1 MTSAAMRPTMT
12 GFTLL
17 ELLVAITVLSLV
29 SLISWRGLESL
40 TATRIRLEPE
50 ANEIRAMLTTFGQME
65 LDFAQVAN
73 PAFITLP
80 LQPVSAREGGQGALE
95 IVRFAPMES
104 DQASA
109 IQRVVY
115 SLKDGQLSREVSSPV
130 RTPALL
136 AQAPLSAAPLLS
148 NVRALQVRVWRA
160 GQGWVDAG
168 GGIAPTPD
176 NPFAVPPGIEVTVER
191 DDGTRLRRVMV
202 TG

>member
-1 MTSAAMRPTMT
+1 MPS
-12 GFTLL
+12 GFTLI

-65 LDFAQVAN
+65 VDLAQLAN

-80 LQPVSAREGGQGALE
+80 LQPISMREGGQGALE
-95 IVRFAPMES
+95 IVRFAPIES

-115 SLKDGQLSREVSSPV
+115 SLKDGQLSREVSTAVRSPG
-130 RTPALL
+130 LL

-148 NVRALQVRVWRA
+148 NVRMMQVRVWLA
-160 GQGWVDAG
+160 GQGWADANG
-168 GGIAPTPD
+168 GVAPTPD
-176 NPFAVPPGIEVTVER
+176 NPFAVPQGIEVTLER
-191 DDGTRLRRVMV
+191 NDGTRVRRVMV